1 MTGLYAVSISPHW
14 AVWGHEIDG
23 FWMLNSLAVYFLIF
37 LCFLLQLFHHSYFL
51 CSCTSVIKLSWCS
64 LPVTCLAV
72 FLSISR
78 FSYPLIFCCLFL
90 SLAPTHS
97 TCMLGFSL
105 SSSSVTMQ
113 PETLSK
119 SPVGKF
125 GHQAA
130 VWCQHMYCI
139 LWLWCQVSVRLNWM
153 PRHFV
158 LPVAINS
165 RIITRLNTS
174 HLYLHGSYFIV
185 SLVLIIL
192 IPFLSGW
199 EENNLTF
206 PKHRPCLEMWDL

>member
-1 MTGLYAVSISPHW
+1 MTGLYAVSISLYW

-23 FWMLNSLAVYFLIF
+23 FWMLNSLAVYFLVF
-37 LCFLLQLFHHSYFL
+37 LCFSLL
-51 CSCTSVIKLSWCS
+51 CSCASVIKLSWCS

-78 FSYPLIFCCLFL
+78 FSYPPLSFAVSSYPLLPRTLHACLCFHWAALL
-90 SLAPTHS
+90 SPCNLRPCQSH
-97 TCMLGFSL
+97 
-105 SSSSVTMQ
+105 Q
-113 PETLSK
+113 W
-119 SPVGKF
+119 GKF

-139 LWLWCQVSVRLNWM
+139 LWLWCQVSLRLNWM

-158 LPVAINS
+158 PPVAINS

-185 SLVLIIL
+185 SLALIIL
-192 IPFLSGW
+192 IPSLSGW
-199 EENNLTF
+199 EE
-206 PKHRPCLEMWDL
+206 KI